1 MNLYY
6 CWGYKKMEFE
16 RVKELTRTTPTA
28 ALCEAWGLNPGQV
41 SELTQSKRPM
51 TIREAGALAALHG
64 MKLEDV
70 LAS

>member
-1 MNLYY
+1 MH
-6 CWGYKKMEFE
+6 FE
-16 RVKELTRTTPTA
+16 RVHKLANATPPD
-28 ALCEAWGLNPGQV
+28 ALCAAWGLNLGQV
-41 SELTQSKRPM
+41 AERTQNKRPM